1 MLTTKSLRE
10 AGKEPAESS
19 QAEAKQMANRQSKAQ
34 YNVPNPMRDGTT
46 LRSDVYLPNG
56 KGPFPTLVTRTPYN
70 KLQSNMVPTYERL
83 AESGYAVVAQDIR
96 GRWASDGE
104 FHPMFNR
111 DCKDGED
118 GYDTIEWAADQ
129 PWSNSKVGT
138 FGYSYA
144 SWTQWSLARTKPP
157 HLVTMFTGGFA
168 PRSTDWM
175 LGGVFRPGRQ
185 LQWTLGSMA
194 PDTQRFLDRP
204 HGPTTVEEYEYLES
218 SVNREKWLWY
228 LPYKDLPLEAI
239 GGLRGRFHD
248 WLASINEDMFNI
260 EESYE
265 KIDLPV
271 HHRTGWYDR
280 LSRTVDLFRG
290 MREKGATEKARNS
303 QRLIVGP
310 WTHTNTL
317 TRKTGDVDFGPEAE
331 VDYFSLIVPWF
342 DYWLRGVQNGVMDRP
357 PVRLFVMGSNRWR
370 DEEAW
375 PLVRAQPTDFYLRSR
390 GQANTPQGDGV
401 LSLEPQ
407 PDGIADGYTYD
418 PRDPVMSLFSYSGHD
433 EPHDHRVLDR
443 RQDVLVYQTN
453 PLERPIEVT
462 GVPVLKVYAT
472 STAPDTDF
480 IARLVDVHPD
490 GFAQN
495 LCYGIVRARFREG
508 LDQPNLM
515 NPGEVYRFVVE
526 LLPTSILFKAGH
538 RIRLDISSSDFPN
551 FDRNHNT
558 GQEDWAHLE
567 LRPAKQTI
575 FHDASRP
582 SCLTLPIVP

>member
-1 MLTTKSLRE
+1 
-10 AGKEPAESS
+10 
-19 QAEAKQMANRQSKAQ
+19 MASRQSRVTYDVQ
-34 YNVPNPMRDGTT
+34 TSVRDGTI
-46 LRSDVYLPNG
+46 LRSDVYLPSG

-70 KLQSNMVPTYERL
+70 KLQSSMVPIYEGL

-111 DCKDGED
+111 DCKDGQD
-118 GYDTIEWAADQ
+118 GYDTIEWAASQ
-129 PWSNSKVGT
+129 PWSNSRVGT

-144 SWTQWSLARTKPP
+144 SWTQWALARMKPP

-194 PDTQRFLDRP
+194 PDTQRFLDSP
-204 HGPTTVEEYEYLES
+204 QGPTSVEEYSHLEAH
-218 SVNREKWLWY
+218 VYRDKWLWY
-228 LPYKDLPLEAI
+228 LPYGDLPLEAI
-239 GGLRGRFHD
+239 GALRDRFRD
-248 WLASINEDMFNI
+248 WLAHINEDVFNI
-260 EESYE
+260 EDSYE
-265 KIDLPV
+265 QIDIPV

-280 LSRTVDLFRG
+280 LSRTVDLYRG
-290 MREKGATEKARNS
+290 MRDEGGTESARNS

-310 WTHTNTL
+310 WTHTNDL

-342 DYWLRGVQNGVMDRP
+342 DYWLKGVQNGVMDSA
-357 PVRLFVMGSNRWR
+357 PVRLFVMGANRWR

-375 PLVRAQPTDFYLRSR
+375 PLSRARDTDFYLRSGGR
-390 GQANTPQGDGV
+390 ANTPMGDGA
-401 LSLEPQ
+401 LSSEPQ
-407 PDGIADGYTYD
+407 SDGTSDSYTYD
-418 PRDPVMSLFSYSGHD
+418 PRDPVMSMFAYSGHD
-433 EPHDHRVLDR
+433 EPHDNRALDR
-443 RQDVLVYQTN
+443 RRDVLVYQTG

-462 GVPVLKVYAT
+462 GVPVLKLYAS

-480 IARLVDVHPD
+480 IARLIDVHPD
-490 GFAQN
+490 GYAQN
-495 LCYGIVRARFREG
+495 LCYGIVRARYREG
-508 LDQPNLM
+508 LDQSTLM
-515 NPGEVYRFVVE
+515 NPGEVYRFVIE
-526 LLPTSILFKAGH
+526 LLPTSNLFKPGH
-538 RIRLDISSSDFPN
+538 RLRLDISSSDFPN

-558 GQEDWAHLE
+558 GQEDWAHPE
-567 LRPAKQTI
+567 LRPAQQTI
-575 FHDASRP
+575 FHDASHP